1 MARVQ
6 RFDFGQLAPAKERPN
21 GWLEL
26 EGRSARVGILQYPQ
40 ADGTMVNEL
49 VLPEELFNAES
60 MASAHMVPVTND
72 HPSALLDGKTA
83 TSHQVGSVGQNLRAD
98 GDYLS
103 VPMMVTDGKTA
114 AAVKNG
120 KQELS
125 WGYDAEID
133 PPDPAL
139 VGKWGPHDGIQ
150 RQRRYNHLAIV
161 DAARAGSQARV
172 RLDST
177 GNAHLVANN
186 ITCVVTS
193 PTQMEIQP
201 MPTLIRVDG
210 ATFPAD
216 ETNAR
221 AIEQAIEATINK
233 ARTDAASA
241 VAAEKARAD
250 AAVTQANT
258 VKAKLDTVGAN
269 VAKNWKRIKTK
280 FDVMM
285 KRMATCDECKG
296 GKMVDG
302 MKCPSCDGF
311 GSYSARDAMKEEPV
325 AEEMEADGLS
335 MMEAPPEDEPL
346 DGMDPPGLIA
356 AEHKDSKVGKVLA
369 AAAQKRRDGM
379 ARVSKR
385 DTAARVTFETGA
397 RKYLGA
403 DAKLD
408 GKEEGEIRAMVLGK
422 IKSAFKLDGLS
433 AAEVEIAY
441 KMALAEVPAAER
453 NDGMPIVT
461 EVRTD
466 GDAFDVAKAS
476 KVYSDNLKK
485 QSARAK
491 A

>member
-49 VLPEELFNAES
+49 VLPEELFDPAS

-98 GDYLS
+98 GDYLA
-103 VPMMVTDGKTA
+103 VPIMITDGKA
-114 AAVKNG
+114 ASAVKNG

-150 RQRRYNHLAIV
+150 RQRRYNHLALV
-161 DAARAGSQARV
+161 SAARAGTEARV

-177 GNAHLVANN
+177 GNAHLVAND
-186 ITCVVTS
+186 ITCVVAS
-193 PTQMEIQP
+193 PTQTEIQP
-201 MPTLIRVDG
+201 MPTQIRIDAVTVNSD
-210 ATFPAD
+210 AAD
-216 ETNAR
+216 LQQVIDR
-221 AIEQAIEATINK
+221 AIASV
-233 ARTDAASA
+233 RTDAASA
-241 VAAEKARAD
+241 VAAETKRAD
-250 AAVTQANT
+250 AAVLLANT
-258 VKAKLDTVGAN
+258 TKAKLDTVGAN
-269 VAKNWKRIKTK
+269 VAKNFKRIKAK

-356 AEHKDSKVGKVLA
+356 AEHKDSKVGKALA

-379 ARVSKR
+379 ARASKR

-453 NDGMPIVT
+453 NDGMPSVT
-461 EVRTD
+461 EARTD